1 MASRI
6 RWLEAKS
13 AGNVDG
19 GMVNRANGAK
29 SAERSSKMN
38 DHTICRRKK
47 RLSKEAAM
55 IRRTAERY
63 RKECKK
69 WLAVSLAAID
79 VYERSALAR
88 LKHKGGL

>member
-1 MASRI
+1 
-6 RWLEAKS
+6 
-13 AGNVDG
+13 
-19 GMVNRANGAK
+19 
-29 SAERSSKMN
+29 
-38 DHTICRRKK
+38 
-47 RLSKEAAM
+47 M